1 MSTDRP
7 SSKVLISFYL
17 KDLIVVHKKT
27 NTENTDLHL
36 LVHLSL
42 SPDEVRLGVAR
53 VIDNDLSNPGA
64 ALTATTTEVI
74 KPEKCC
80 CEYGAE
86 DVQRSSNIEKTRNK
100 EITAISSGAPSIDNN
115 IDPFQFVK
123 VQSVNPIH
131 NAGKE
136 C

>member
-1 MSTDRP
+1 M
-7 SSKVLISFYL
+7 Y
-17 KDLIVVHKKT
+17 
-27 NTENTDLHL
+27 
-36 LVHLSL
+36 LSL

-53 VIDNDLSNPGA
+53 VIDNDLSNPRA

-86 DVQRSSNIEKTRNK
+86 DVKRSSNIEKTRNK
-100 EITAISSGAPSIDNN
+100 VQPIGGVDIV
-115 IDPFQFVK
+115 VK
-123 VQSVNPIH
+123 EQSVNPIH